1 MDREIEAIRKAPIA
15 KRFKLMNA
23 FKKQI
28 IKMQEKE
35 RLIAIRKLKNM
46 NKSKYANRALKELN
60 KHSQKKG
67 ERYIEDSTETQIEN
81 ASENQIKFN
90 HVDK

>member
-23 FKKQI
+23 FKKEI

-60 KHSQKKG
+60 KNSHKG

-81 ASENQIKFN
+81 ASENQIRYD
-90 HVDK
+90 HVDN